1 MNGPTFLFL
10 LPTLRL
16 NVVLLTTPSLRQKK
30 QTRQCV
36 CVWGGGDKGRGYI
49 EGLGQKKKASTP
61 LILA

>member
-36 CVWGGGDKGRGYI
+36 CVGGGGIK
-49 EGLGQKKKASTP
+49 EGA
-61 LILA
+61 I

>member
-10 LPTLRL
+10 PPTLRL

-36 CVWGGGDKGRGYI
+36 WGGNKGRGYI